1 MLVYLRKPLP
11 GYARHALGQIEL
23 IDKKIFQLLQ
33 RTASAG
39 IRRSGGSR
47 PLDNQVDGVLA
58 HDEVVGLCAPLQASR
73 GAPAEPERVTQKRGR
88 GQPGDDDEGDG
99 NPTPKKFMKE
109 LKSDVKNMVQ
119 SMLASAGVR
128 GGGNSSSGSGGGGK
142 GKPKGKPK
150 GAGRGGSG
158 ERSSVRMPSLLI
170 GCTPED
176 DDRNPICFGFNLPQ
190 GCDKAPPGGKCNKG
204 RHVCCK
210 KGCFQN
216 HPYVATHG

>member
-1 MLVYLRKPLP
+1 
-11 GYARHALGQIEL
+11 
-23 IDKKIFQLLQ
+23 
-33 RTASAG
+33 
-39 IRRSGGSR
+39 
-47 PLDNQVDGVLA
+47 
-58 HDEVVGLCAPLQASR
+58 
-73 GAPAEPERVTQKRGR
+73 
-88 GQPGDDDEGDG
+88 
-99 NPTPKKFMKE
+99 MKE

-119 SMLASAGVR
+119 SMLANAGVR
-128 GGGNSSSGSGGGGK
+128 GSGSGGGGSASGSK

-150 GAGRGGSG
+150 GAGRGASG

-216 HPYVATHG
+216 HPYVAMHD